1 MHSSRLRA
9 VGLLTPVLGAA
20 FVVFSIAALFP
31 FFSGKVQAQAAAR
44 LSFANG
50 QEPAPSA
57 PSSTPTP
64 TQVPADATKGAAAS
78 SGQDSSSKGKKP
90 SHTHDFLIRG
100 TVFQP
105 SGMAFPSIRLRL
117 RRDSE
122 RKFRWETFTN
132 SRGEFAVRV
141 PQGLQYDIVAA
152 AKGFADQSR
161 QVDASSGI
169 TEDNVVFRMEP
180 VARGKK
186 K

>member
-9 VGLLTPVLGAA
+9 VGLGTPVFGRAL
-20 FVVFSIAALFP
+20 VVLSIATLFP
-31 FFSGKVQAQAAAR
+31 FFSGKVQAHAAAR
-44 LSFANG
+44 RCFVNR
-50 QEPAPSA
+50 QEPAP
-57 PSSTPTP
+57 PSPPTQ

-78 SGQDSSSKGKKP
+78 SGQGSSSKGKKP
-90 SHTHDFLIRG
+90 SHSHDFLVRG
-100 TVFQP
+100 TVFRP
-105 SGMAFPSIRLRL
+105 SGAAFPSIRLRL

-122 RKFRWETFTN
+122 KKFRWETFTN

-161 QVDASSGI
+161 QVDARSGI
-169 TEDNVVFRMEP
+169 TEDNLVFRMEP
-180 VARGKK
+180 AAGGKK